1 MGRVIRAKA
10 ISPFVGQKMTNF
22 LGRPKAEDLFVLKDL
37 IEAGKATPVIGT
49 RFPLSNVPDAIRELG
64 TGQRGARSSSP
75 CEVPALAQIAEIWP
89 HLGPAIIPP
98 LSLCGPN

>member
-1 MGRVIRAKA
+1 MIRAKA

-64 TGQRGARSSSP
+64 TGQRAGQGRHRP
-75 CEVPALAQIAEIWP
+75 VRCRP
-89 HLGPAIIPP
+89 
-98 LSLCGPN
+98 